1 MRALIALGALD
12 DSEAIEWTGR
22 TYADYT
28 AGLISRARGVE
39 SATARVREETAEFL
53 GVEEI
58 ADVIQRFEWLGLFS
72 GEPVALERGARVD
85 VLVALMLRR
94 MSYAPG
100 ERDMI
105 IVHDEISAEFPGTG
119 AENRPARR
127 ETRSV
132 SMVAEGVPHGDSA
145 MSRAVSLP
153 AAIAA
158 RLILEGRIET
168 TGVLMPTLREIYEP
182 VLAELEGFGLEF
194 THRHT
199 GI

>member
-1 MRALIALGALD
+1 
-12 DSEAIEWTGR
+12 
-22 TYADYT
+22 
-28 AGLISRARGVE
+28 
-39 SATARVREETAEFL
+39 
-53 GVEEI
+53 VEEI

-72 GEPVALERGARVD
+72 EEPVAFECGSRAD
-85 VLVALMLRR
+85 VLVDLMLRR

-105 IVHDEISAEFPGTG
+105 IVHDEIVAELPSAG
-119 AENRPARR
+119 APNRPARR
-127 ETRSV
+127 ETWSA
-132 SMVAEGVPHGDSA
+132 SMVVEGVSHGDSA

-158 RLILEGRIET
+158 RLILDGMIEA

-182 VLAELEGFGLEF
+182 VLAELEEFGLAF
-194 THRHT
+194 THRRT

>member
-1 MRALIALGALD
+1 MRAALD
-12 DSEAIEWTGR
+12 QVSGS
-22 TYADYT
+22 T
-28 AGLISRARGVE
+28 A
-39 SATARVREETAEFL
+39 
-53 GVEEI
+53 EEI

-132 SMVAEGVPHGDSA
+132 SMVAEGIPHGDSA

-182 VLAELEGFGLEF
+182 VLAELASEGIGFKERV
-194 THRHT
+194 TERSEVE
-199 GI
+199 